1 MWQGISTI
9 LAIASSLKWKH
20 NGSSTE
26 LPFLCYN
33 HGMLKMRNAIPP
45 DQGFEIE
52 KATSCLVTNYNKSG
66 HNQKPVILH
75 SFRVAMM
82 LLEMGYKKKIVI
94 GAILHDI
101 LEDTDMTSE
110 QLKEEFGQEILE
122 LVLAVSYNESIKDP
136 IEQYKE
142 MYKRIVV
149 YGKDAVVLKAVDI
162 AVNSLYISLVPD
174 DKKQRTL
181 VEKGAYF
188 LELTKDYEREP
199 ALQLLKERNIEEIA
213 RLS

>member
-1 MWQGISTI
+1 
-9 LAIASSLKWKH
+9 
-20 NGSSTE
+20 
-26 LPFLCYN
+26 
-33 HGMLKMRNAIPP
+33 MLKMRNAIPP
-45 DQGFEIE
+45 NQGFEIE
-52 KATSCLVTNYNKSG
+52 KAISCLVTNYNKSG

-82 LLEMGYKKKIVI
+82 LLEMGYEKQIVI

-101 LEDTDMTSE
+101 LEDTDMTSG

-122 LVLAVSYNESIKDP
+122 LVLAVSYDESIKDP

-149 YGKDAVVLKAVDI
+149 YGKDAVVLKTVDI

-174 DKKQRTL
+174 DKKQRAL
-181 VEKGAYF
+181 VEKGTYF
-188 LELTKDYEREP
+188 LELTKDYEKEP
-199 ALQLLKERNIEEIA
+199 AWQLLKERNIEEIA